1 MKCGHRETKC
11 FCCGR
16 LGHLARMCKSKGSV
30 LQKQPLNL
38 VIIRNTLVEQT
49 SQPTGTDEYDISC
62 YMPPASH
69 PSKPQ
74 PIQISLLIEG
84 QPVDIELD
92 TRASISP
99 HVKKSISARSPH
111 TTFCNQVAHIF
122 RRALTCNRGDNRRCD
137 LWAATSPLTPGG
149 GCR

>member
-1 MKCGHRETKC
+1 MFLLWAAGTSGQNVQEQRECPAEAASESGNYKE
-11 FCCGR
+11 
-16 LGHLARMCKSKGSV
+16 
-30 LQKQPLNL
+30 
-38 VIIRNTLVEQT
+38 LVEQA

-62 YMPPASH
+62 YMSPASH
-69 PSKPQ
+69 PSKPH
-74 PIQISLLIEG
+74 PNQISLLIEG

-92 TRASISP
+92 TRASMSP